1 MKIFNTITNLS
12 GAKLQAGQYVG
23 VYGATSKGDTGAGM
37 YYIEHSGYTPGVDD
51 VILGNTNVARL
62 VVRWFDAMNPE
73 FPGLSPNEVTNAM
86 LATVA
91 TSTMK
96 GRLTAGTGDVEDL
109 TATQVRTLL
118 GIEAGATADMTGA
131 EIKVAYEAEA
141 DTNAFTDAEK
151 TKVGYISVTQAVDL
165 DAIELAVTANS
176 AKVTNAT
183 HTGDVTGS
191 TALTIA
197 PDVVTNAMLTNVA
210 TSTIKGRISGGTG
223 DPEDLTA
230 AQVRALIN
238 VEDGATADMSGAEI
252 KVAYEAEA
260 DTNVFT
266 DAEKVKLNGIEASAT
281 ADMTGAEIKVAYEA
295 EADTNAYDD
304 AAKAIVDELDATGLP
319 YGANVIVGAGELVKV
334 KRKVWKGMIGC
345 PIART
350 SGLTDPD
357 FVAVRGGANDAYAFS
372 ASDEIQFLFH
382 IPHDYAL
389 GTDIFFHVDWL
400 HNGTAINGTMTWA
413 YAATYAK
420 GHNQAEFPAE
430 VTGNISYA
438 TVDIATTPKYRYRVD
453 EIQLSASTP
462 SGSQIDTD
470 LLEPDGLIMIN
481 INASAIPTITG
492 GSPNEPFMLTCG
504 IHYQAD
510 MDGTL
515 NKAPDFYA

>member
-91 TSTMK
+91 TSTIK
-96 GRLTAGTGDVEDL
+96 GRASSGAGDVEDL
-109 TATQVRTLL
+109 TAAQVRTIL

-165 DAIELAVTANS
+165 DAIESAVTANS

-230 AQVRALIN
+230 AQVRTLIN
-238 VEDGATADMSGAEI
+238 VENGATADMSGAEI

-260 DTNVFT
+260 DTNAFT
-266 DAEKVKLNGIEASAT
+266 DAEKVKLAGVEASAT
-281 ADMTGAEIKVAYEA
+281 TDMTGAEIKVAYEA

-304 AAKAIVDELDATGLP
+304 AAKAIVDELDATGMP

-334 KRKVWKGMIGC
+334 KQLVWKVLTGSL
-345 PIART
+345 IART
-350 SGLTDPD
+350 GGLTDPT
-357 FVAVRGGANDAYAFS
+357 FVAFRGAACDAYAFS
-372 ASDEIQFLFH
+372 ASDELQVWFH

-389 GTDIFFHVDWL
+389 GTDLYLYCHWA
-400 HNGTAINGTMTWA
+400 HNGTSITGDMTWA

-420 GHNQAEFPAE
+420 GHNQSEFPAE
-430 VTGNISYA
+430 VTGSITYA
-438 TVDIATTPKYRYRVD
+438 TTDIATTPRWRHRID
-453 EIQLSASTP
+453 EIQLTAGTP

-470 LLEPDGLIMIN
+470 IIEVDGLLAVN
-481 INASAIPTITG
+481 ISASAIPTIGG
-492 GSPNEPFMLTCG
+492 GSPNEPFLLMVDL
-504 IHYQAD
+504 HYQAN
-510 MDGTL
+510 MHGTL
-515 NKAPDFYA
+515 NKSPNFYS